1 MRNSPADDEKLLLR
15 NARLVLPHAVAEG
28 MSLLVEG
35 GRVARLRE
43 DGGASERGG
52 ARVID
57 LGGLTVYPG
66 LRDLHIHGSIG
77 VDLMEATAGDLH
89 RVARFLAASGVTTW
103 VPTLVPGPV
112 EEYRRAVAAIEEL
125 MRSQDSQPAAARA
138 AGVHYEGPFVNER
151 Q

>member
-43 DGGASERGG
+43 DSGAGESSG

-66 LRDLHIHGSIG
+66 F
-77 VDLMEATAGDLH
+77 VDLYTYTAPS
-89 RVARFLAASGVTTW
+89 A
-103 VPTLVPGPV
+103 
-112 EEYRRAVAAIEEL
+112 
-125 MRSQDSQPAAARA
+125 
-138 AGVHYEGPFVNER
+138 
-151 Q
+151 